1 MCHLGSLGAR
11 LDQRGEDG
19 SHLRAHLVGVARH
32 ASEGGKARHEL
43 IDSDPQRGSIT
54 RDAWQSLGKLLE
66 GGDTI
71 FGSGLY
77 LVLQCCSFAP
87 LQAVVFDEGGGDGD
101 RLPEVGNAPDGRLR
115 RLLEEGNPVVF
126 GHTIGDDLIEPRCQ
140 LLLGKGD
147 GVGELFH
154 LPREQRE
161 PLFALSSHGVDSSHP
176 LVEGVEVVGNA

>member
-1 MCHLGSLGAR
+1 M
-11 LDQRGEDG
+11 
-19 SHLRAHLVGVARH
+19 
-32 ASEGGKARHEL
+32 
-43 IDSDPQRGSIT
+43 
-54 RDAWQSLGKLLE
+54 GKLLK

-77 LVLQCCSFAP
+77 LVLQGCSFAP

-147 GVGELFH
+147 GVSKLLH
-154 LPREQRE
+154 LPREQR
-161 PLFALSSHGVDSSHP
+161 
-176 LVEGVEVVGNA
+176 